1 MSWYPVPPT
10 VETRLHTALPE
21 VQRRHQTSEWSR
33 ANKGGAAVDSFLE
46 GPCFDPAGNLFV
58 VDIPHGR
65 IFRVSPQLE
74 WDVVAHYDGEP
85 NGLAWHPDG
94 RLLIADY
101 KNGILELDPALGNV
115 RPIVTRRNS
124 ERFKGPNDLV
134 VASNGDIYFTDQGQ
148 TGLHDPTGRVYRL
161 RPDGRLDCLLANGP
175 SPNGLALSPDEKVL
189 FVAMTR
195 DNSVWRLPL
204 LPDGSTSKVGRFA
217 SFHGVSGPDG
227 LAIDTDGN
235 LFVAHASLGAV
246 FALNPHGEG
255 IAKIE
260 SCAGRTITNVT
271 FGGREHATLFIT
283 DSSTGSI
290 LCADWH
296 IAGVRAPISA

>member
-1 MSWYPVPPT
+1 MNWYPAPPVIGT
-10 VETRLHTALPE
+10 AVYTSMPETL
-21 VQRRHQTSEWSR
+21 RRHRVTEWSR
-33 ANKGGAAVDSFLE
+33 ANKGGAVVDSFIE
-46 GPCFDPAGNLFV
+46 GPCFDPQGNLYV

-65 IFRVSPQLE
+65 IMRISPALE
-74 WDVVAHYDGEP
+74 WSVAAEYDGEP

-101 KNGILELDPALGNV
+101 KNGILALDPASGA
-115 RPIVTRRNS
+115 VTPLLARRNS
-124 ERFKGPNDLV
+124 ERFKGPNDLI
-134 VASNGDIYFTDQGQ
+134 VASNGDLYFTDQGQ

-161 RPDGRLDCLLANGP
+161 HPDGRLDCLISNGP
-175 SPNGLALSPDEKVL
+175 SPNGLVLSPDEKVL

-204 LPDGSTSKVGRFA
+204 LADGSTSKVGRFA
-217 SFHGVSGPDG
+217 QFYGVSGPDG
-227 LAIDTDGN
+227 LTMDRDGN

-246 FALNPHGEG
+246 FVLNPHGEG

-271 FGGREHATLFIT
+271 FGGAHGSSLLIT
-283 DSSTGSI
+283 DSSSGSV
-290 LCADWH
+290 LTTQWNT
-296 IAGVRAPISA
+296 AGLGR